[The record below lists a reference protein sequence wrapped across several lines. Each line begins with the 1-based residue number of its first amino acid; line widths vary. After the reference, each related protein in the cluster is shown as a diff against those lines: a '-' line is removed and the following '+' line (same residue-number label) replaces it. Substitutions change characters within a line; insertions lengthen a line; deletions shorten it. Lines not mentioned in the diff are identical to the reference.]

1 MDTLK
6 ALMVFMTTAENGSF
20 SDAARKLGVS
30 PAAVSQS
37 IARLEQE
44 LEVRLFNRT
53 TRQLTLTED
62 GRRFYAQCRGPVNNL
77 DSAIQQL
84 KASRDEPAGHL
95 RISLPNAFGRRFILP
110 LMEEFCELYPKIR
123 VFFGMDDHFS
133 DLIEDGYD
141 VGVRVGMMP
150 DSRMVAR
157 HLAHIPQ
164 YVVAAPR
171 YWEEHGKPRNP
182 EELSAHD
189 CINFQFPTSGRLYKW
204 EFERS
209 GERIPLE
216 VSGTY
221 TVNDVDAVLELAR
234 LGLGVAQLPGH
245 EVLNDVR
252 AGRLEAVLTDFVSME
267 RSIYIC
273 FPHRDHI
280 APRTRVFVDFVVEKL
295 VDHADIVADLPGID
309 LSAKRAALSE
319 HHSV

>member
-110 LMEEFCELYPKIR
+110 LMEEFCARYPKIR

-164 YVVAAPR
+164 YVVASPG
-171 YWEEHGKPRNP
+171 YWDEHGKPRNP

-245 EVLNDVR
+245 EVLSDVR

-280 APRTRVFVDFVVEKL
+280 APRTRVFVDFVLEKL
-295 VDHADIVADLPGID
+295 VDHPDIVGDLPGVD
-309 LSAKRAALSE
+309 LSAKRAALGDPHE
-319 HHSV
+319 M

>member
-30 PAAVSQS
+30 PAAISQS

-77 DSAIQQL
+77 DAAINQL

-95 RISLPNAFGRRFILP
+95 RISLPNSFGRHFILP
-110 LMEEFCELYPKIR
+110 LMGEFCQRHPKIR
-123 VFFGMDDHFS
+123 VFFGLDDHFS

-150 DSRMVAR
+150 DSRLSAR
-157 HLAHIPQ
+157 HLAQLPL
-164 YVVAAPR
+164 YTVAAPE
-171 YWEEHGKPRNP
+171 YWNKNGRPQKPDDLAN
-182 EELSAHD
+182 HN
-189 CINFQFPTSGRLYKW
+189 CINYQFPTSGRLCKW
-204 EFERS
+204 EFERD

-216 VSGTY
+216 VNGIY
-221 TVNDVDAVLELAR
+221 TLNDIEAVCEMAR
-234 LGLGVAQLPGH
+234 LGFGVAQVPGH
-245 EVLNDVR
+245 EAMPYLR
-252 AGRLEAVLTDFVSME
+252 SGELEAVLTDFISLE

-273 FPHRDHI
+273 FPHREHI
-280 APRTRVFVDFVVEKL
+280 APRTRVFVDYVAEKL
-295 VDHADIVADLPGID
+295 AEHPDIVADLPGLD
-309 LSAKRAALSE
+309 LTAKREAAQ
-319 HHSV
+319 H